1 LVALDGLVESVSL
14 NHSVATSHASAIKI
28 GRDRCPVFAK
38 AIAEFGESGPG
49 QVGLGQLVEFACL
62 KAGVNVPLGFGIW
75 GDQLRKW
82 NLEHSVDP
90 FPLVRVV

>member
-1 LVALDGLVESVSL
+1 MGAIQTVNWSAFSDSL
-14 NHSVATSHASAIKI
+14 LQ
-28 GRDRCPVFAK
+28 
-38 AIAEFGESGPG
+38 AIAELRESGPG